1 MEIWEPKPAGTL
13 WATPGMLRGPFT
25 FTFTFIAYYE
35 CVFVTVAFAVSPS
48 VACATLAILFSA
60 LSHKLYDLKKNV
72 IEHKMCGLIFC
83 TTFVL
88 KNSHSRKNYTI
99 YDIFVNCN
107 WVVTRWQ

>member
-1 MEIWEPKPAGTL
+1 MSWKSGSLNLLEPS
-13 WATPGMLRGPFT
+13 GPHRACCGIPL
-25 FTFTFIAYYE
+25 TFTFIAYYE